1 MNRLRCANITR
12 EYPGGVKALS
22 GITLEIE
29 KGEIAVVIGPSG
41 SGKTTLLNILG
52 LLDKPTEGRVY
63 VDEKEITVLD
73 EKESTRL
80 MNKTFGFIFQFF
92 YLIPELTVVE
102 NVMLP
107 LWIKDKTP
115 LKLKSYYEKA
125 GNLLEEFG
133 MEGRRDF
140 YPSQLSGGELQ
151 RVAICRSL
159 VCEPGII
166 FADEPTGS
174 IDKKSSEMFFE
185 LVREL
190 NRQKGV
196 TFVIGTHNEKFLELA
211 TKIISLNQGELTEVK
226 TPG

>member
-1 MNRLRCANITR
+1 M
-12 EYPGGVKALS
+12 
-22 GITLEIE
+22 EIE
-29 KGEIAVVIGPSG
+29 KGEIAVIVGPSG

-52 LLDKPTEGRVY
+52 LLDRPTAGNVFIDSQDITKLE
-63 VDEKEITVLD
+63 EKEACG
-73 EKESTRL
+73 L
-80 MNKTFGFIFQFF
+80 MNRTFGFIFQFF

-115 LKLKSYYEKA
+115 LKLKAYYRDA
-125 GNLLEEFG
+125 GVLIEEFG
-133 MEGRRDF
+133 LGGRRDF

-159 VCEPGII
+159 ICEPEII

-174 IDKKSSEMFFE
+174 IDRKSTEMFFE
-185 LVREL
+185 LVRQL

-196 TFVIGTHNEKFLELA
+196 TFVIGTHNEKFLEFA
-211 TKIISLNQGELTEVK
+211 TTIISLNQGEVASIEKSGTFSKGV
-226 TPG
+226 